1 MVRCRPGTQ
10 ESRAGSAGQVW
21 IPASAFAL
29 RATADAQGRDT
40 RGIGPFAVTEGSR
53 LASNLFQP
61 GTPDAL
67 AFTVAPHLQI
77 INYRGCFSPFAG
89 I

>member
-1 MVRCRPGTQ
+1 VVCRAVHQ
-10 ESRAGSAGQVW
+10 SALK
-21 IPASAFAL
+21 IPH
-29 RATADAQGRDT
+29 R
-40 RGIGPFAVTEGSR
+40 IGPKRWPSSGI
-53 LASNLFQP
+53 
-61 GTPDAL
+61 AL